1 MSQFYVCHFLF
12 IFVIQFYKEI
22 VVFNFELFDIKLN
35 TDFIG
40 RNFLYAEEID
50 STNSALLD
58 KSNNINTNGSVFMAE
73 VQTSGRGRKDR
84 VWESSKEQNLTFSIL
99 ITEKSLLKKCMNF
112 INFGAALAVSS
123 AIENLYQIKTELK
136 WPNDVLINSK
146 KVSGILLESFSSSN
160 TISKLVVGIGVNVNQ
175 SSFPGEYNIPPTSL
189 RFETGHEVS
198 RERLLSEIL
207 NLFEEV
213 ILKIKENPQNIL
225 RDWKNRCRMIG
236 DQIAVTEDG
245 IVKYGIFDDL
255 DEEGYLMLRTKEKI
269 EKIHFGD
276 VSLR

>member
-1 MSQFYVCHFLF
+1 MFVIFFF
-12 IFVIQFYKEI
+12 IFVFQFYKEI

-58 KSNNINTNGSVFMAE
+58 KSNNINTNGSVFLAE
-73 VQTSGRGRKDR
+73 MQTSGRGRKDR

-99 ITEKSLLKKCMNF
+99 ITDKALLKKCINF

-146 KVSGILLESFSSSN
+146 KVSGILLESFSSGN

-189 RFETGHEVS
+189 KFEAGHEVS

-213 ILKIKENPQNIL
+213 VLKIKENPQNIL
-225 RDWKNRCRMIG
+225 KDWKNRCRMIG
-236 DQIAVTEDG
+236 DQVSVTEDG
-245 IVKYGIFDDL
+245 VVKYGIFDDL
-255 DEEGYLMLRTKEKI
+255 DEEGYLMLRTKDKT

>member
-1 MSQFYVCHFLF
+1 MFVVFLF
-12 IFVIQFYKEI
+12 IFVLHFFKEI

-50 STNSALLD
+50 STNAALLD
-58 KSNNINTNGSVFMAE
+58 KSNNININGSVFLAE
-73 VQTSGRGRKDR
+73 MQTSGRGRKDR
-84 VWESSKEQNLTFSIL
+84 VWESNKEQNLTFSIL
-99 ITEKSLLKKCMNF
+99 ITEKALLKKCINF

-146 KVSGILLESFSSSN
+146 KVSGILLESFSSGNS
-160 TISKLVVGIGVNVNQ
+160 ISKLVVGIGVNVNQ
-175 SSFPGEYNIPPTSL
+175 SAFPGEYNIHPTSL
-189 RFETGHEVS
+189 RFETGNEVS

-207 NLFEEV
+207 NLFEE
-213 ILKIKENPQNIL
+213 IIIKIKDNPQNIL
-225 RDWKNRCRMIG
+225 KDWKNRCRMIG

-255 DEEGYLMLRTKEKI
+255 DEEGYLLLRTKDKI

>member
-1 MSQFYVCHFLF
+1 MFVIFFF

-58 KSNNINTNGSVFMAE
+58 KSNNINTNGSVFLAE
-73 VQTSGRGRKDR
+73 MQTSGRGRKDR

-99 ITEKSLLKKCMNF
+99 ITDKALLKKCINF

-146 KVSGILLESFSSSN
+146 KVSGILLESFSSGN

-189 RFETGHEVS
+189 KFEAGHEVS

-213 ILKIKENPQNIL
+213 VLKIKENPQNIL
-225 RDWKNRCRMIG
+225 KDWKNRCRMIG
-236 DQIAVTEDG
+236 DQVSVTEDG
-245 IVKYGIFDDL
+245 VVKYGIFDDL
-255 DEEGYLMLRTKEKI
+255 DEEGYLMLRTKDKT